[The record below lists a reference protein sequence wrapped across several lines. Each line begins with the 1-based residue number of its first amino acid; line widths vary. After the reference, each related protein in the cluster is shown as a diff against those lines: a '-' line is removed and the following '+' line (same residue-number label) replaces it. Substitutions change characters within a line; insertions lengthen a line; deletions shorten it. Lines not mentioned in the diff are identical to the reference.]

1 MADSV
6 SNIPLH
12 HDDGDGHREHDH
24 PEAGFWRQYIFST
37 DHKVIGIQYGLTA
50 LCFMLFGFFLMLLI
64 AGVKAFLVAGYFM
77 HLISERKMIYLVMGF
92 TAFFFAG
99 LMGLT
104 IWSLSPNSLV
114 HIQHVS

>member
-1 MADSV
+1 MNNSMTM
-6 SNIPLH
+6 N
-12 HDDGDGHREHDH
+12 DGHSAEPAHSVRGYLFVYFALL
-24 PEAGFWRQYIFST
+24 AGT
-37 DHKVIGIQYGLTA
+37 GLTVWA
-50 LCFMLFGFFLMLLI
+50 SFIPFGSREINIGVALLI